1 MNINDLKHFQNISS
15 HKSFSLAAKMLGVTQ
30 PTLSESV
37 RRLEKHL
44 GVTLFYRSKSGIELT
59 SQGKIVLDKVQ
70 GLINSVNDLES
81 VATGSHLA
89 QQTYRIG
96 CHPVVGRYFLTKSL
110 QQLYRKYQNTTINLI
125 HSHSRD
131 IQTQIQEG
139 KIDIGVV
146 VNPIKNPDLII
157 KPICQDKIH
166 IWQSTNKNVRTDQLI
181 ADMGLA
187 QVQSLLRS
195 WGKAPAKHINTND
208 FNLIAELCLGGMG
221 YAILPERFVKLEK
234 LKLKKVV
241 EQVHYKDEFALVY
254 RPEFGK
260 SELEKYIIQSINN
273 TFWNQ

>member
-1 MNINDLKHFQNISS
+1 
-15 HKSFSLAAKMLGVTQ
+15 MLGVTQ

-59 SQGKIVLDKVQ
+59 SQGRVALDKVQ
-70 GLINSVNDLES
+70 SLINSVYDLES
-81 VATGSHLA
+81 VGTGSHLT
-89 QQTYRIG
+89 QQSYRIG
-96 CHPVVGRYFLTKSL
+96 CHPVVGRYFLTKSM
-110 QQLYRKYQNTTINLI
+110 QQLHRKYQNTTINLI

-157 KPICQDKIH
+157 KPICLDRIH
-166 IWQSTNKNVRTDQLI
+166 IWQSTNKNVRSDQLV

-187 QVQSLLRS
+187 QVQALLRS
-195 WGKAPAKHINTND
+195 WGKAPAKHIDTND
-208 FNLIAELCLGGMG
+208 FNLIAQLCLGGMG
-221 YAILPERFVKLEK
+221 YAILPKRFVKMER
-234 LKLKKVV
+234 LKLKKCF
-241 EQVHYKDEFALVY
+241 EHINYKDEFALVY

-260 SELEKYIIQSINN
+260 QEIEKYIVQSISSS
-273 TFWNQ
+273 F